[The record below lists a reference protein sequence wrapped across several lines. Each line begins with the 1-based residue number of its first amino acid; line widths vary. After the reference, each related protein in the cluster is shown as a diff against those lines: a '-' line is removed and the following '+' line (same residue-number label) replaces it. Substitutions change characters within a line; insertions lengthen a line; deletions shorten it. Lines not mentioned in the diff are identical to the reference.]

1 MQRSTRR
8 RDAHGRGGQAGPGGR
23 LRCRTLAL
31 QAPPAETP
39 AAKGAAIGRGL
50 YRLGSAACC
59 NASMYYG
66 AAEGTPGGI
75 AGDT

>member
-1 MQRSTRR
+1 MHTAGA
-8 RDAHGRGGQAGPGGR
+8 DKLALAGGSGAG
-23 LRCRTLAL
+23 TLAL

-50 YRLGSAACC
+50 YRLGSAACR